1 MMSNDITKSVVVP
14 LDGSP
19 IALKALN
26 YLLLIFGA
34 QHNLIVNLFHVVPGA
49 PPILVEESKKDP
61 DTARQVREL
70 ENRSKKMAARTLSDG
85 KKVLLDNGVKEERIK
100 TIEFH
105 KQVGIARDICGWS
118 ENKSMDAIVLNT
130 RGRSRIEA
138 FFMGE
143 TANKVLELSRI
154 CPVWLIKGDVRS
166 KPVIIAMDNS
176 ENALR
181 AVDHAAF
188 MLSGTD
194 CPVTLFYSKRNL
206 LRFFSKEA
214 VEPVSGLE
222 SMWQSAAGR
231 EIAPYMEKAKEMLIK
246 AGVDESKI
254 SSRIVDGG
262 RSAAADILDAAR
274 RFGCGTIVMGR
285 RGATNVKDYTMGSV
299 PRKVLQDCKDA
310 ALWLVP

>member
-26 YLLLIFGA
+26 YLLLVFGA
-34 QHNLIVNLFHVVPGA
+34 QHNLIVNLFHVVPVP

-70 ENRSKKMAARTLSDG
+70 ESRSKKMAAKTLSDG
-85 KKVLLDNGVKEERIK
+85 KNVLLDKGFKEEQIK
-100 TIEFH
+100 TLEFH

-118 ENKSMDAIVLNT
+118 EKKSMDAIVLNT
-130 RGRSRIEA
+130 HGRSRIEA

-154 CPVWLIKGDVRS
+154 CPVWMIKGNVRS

-194 CPVTLFYSKRNL
+194 CQVTLFYSKRNL

-214 VEPVSGLE
+214 VEPIEYGWCMLKNCCMKTLKTSSIKLTN
-222 SMWQSAAGR
+222 R
-231 EIAPYMEKAKEMLIK
+231 TDAKNQKKTGWMIYSPVFDDVLKMICQPLTELQEPS
-246 AGVDESKI
+246 VE
-254 SSRIVDGG
+254 
-262 RSAAADILDAAR
+262 RS
-274 RFGCGTIVMGR
+274 
-285 RGATNVKDYTMGSV
+285 
-299 PRKVLQDCKDA
+299 
-310 ALWLVP
+310 WE

>member
-1 MMSNDITKSVVVP
+1 MMSPEITKSVVVP

-19 IALKALN
+19 TALKALK
-26 YLLLIFGA
+26 YLLLIFGP
-34 QHNLIVNLFHVVPGA
+34 QHNLVVNLFHVVPGA
-49 PPILVEESKKDP
+49 PKILVEESRKNP

-70 ENRSKKMAARTLSDG
+70 ENRSKQMAAKTLSGG
-85 KKVLLDNGVKEERIK
+85 KKVLLDKGVTEERIK
-100 TIEFH
+100 TVEFH

-118 ENKSMDAIVLNT
+118 EKKSVDAVVLNT

-154 CPVWLIKGDVRS
+154 CPVWMIKGDVRS

-194 CPVTLFYSKRNL
+194 CPVTLFYAKRNL
-206 LRFFSKEA
+206 LRFFSRET

-222 SMWQSAAGR
+222 SMWKSAAGR
-231 EIAPYMEKAKEMLIK
+231 EIAPYIQKAKEMLIK
-246 AGVDESKI
+246 AGLDESKI
-254 SSRIVDGG
+254 SSHIVDGG

-274 RFGCGTIVMGR
+274 QFGCGTIVMGR
-285 RGATNVKDYTMGSV
+285 RGSTNVKDYTLGSV
-299 PRKVLQDCKDA
+299 SRKVLQDCNDM

>member
-1 MMSNDITKSVVVP
+1 MSMEITKSVAVP

-19 IALKALN
+19 TALKALN
-26 YLLLIFGA
+26 YLLLVFGT
-34 QHNLIVNLFHVVPGA
+34 QHNLIVNLFHIVPGA
-49 PPILVEESKKDP
+49 PPILAEESKKNP
-61 DTARQVREL
+61 NTARQVREL
-70 ENRSKKMAARTLSDG
+70 ENRNKKMAAKTLSDG
-85 KKVLLDNGVKEERIK
+85 KKVLLDKGVTEARIK
-100 TIEFH
+100 TVEFH

-118 ENKSMDAIVLNT
+118 EKKRMDAIVLNT

-154 CPVWLIKGDVRS
+154 CPVWMIKGDVRS

-181 AVDHAAF
+181 AVDHAGF

-206 LRFFSKEA
+206 LRFFSSEA
-214 VEPVSGLE
+214 VEPVSELE
-222 SMWQSAAGR
+222 SIWKSAAGR
-231 EIAPYMEKAKEMLIK
+231 EIAPYMEKANEMLIN
-246 AGVDESKI
+246 AGVDKSRI
-254 SSRIVDGG
+254 SIRIVDGG

-274 RFGCGTIVMGR
+274 QLGCGTIIMGR
-285 RGATNVKDYTMGSV
+285 RGSTDVKDYTLGSV
-299 PRKVLQDCKDA
+299 SRKALQDCNDA
-310 ALWLVP
+310 ALWIVP

>member
-1 MMSNDITKSVVVP
+1 MNSDIIKSVVVP

-19 IALKALN
+19 VALKALN
-26 YLLLIFGA
+26 YLMLVFGA
-34 QHNLIVNLFHVVPGA
+34 QHNLIVNLFHVVPSA

-61 DTARQVREL
+61 NTARQVREL
-70 ENRSKKMAARTLSDG
+70 ESRSKKMAAKALSDG
-85 KKVLLDNGVKEERIK
+85 KNILLDKDFKEERIK
-100 TIEFH
+100 TLEFH

-118 ENKSMDAIVLNT
+118 ENKRMDAIVLNT

-143 TANKVLELSRI
+143 TATKVLELSRI
-154 CPVWLIKGDVRS
+154 CPVWMIKGDVRS
-166 KPVIIAMDNS
+166 TSVIIAMDNS

-188 MLSGTD
+188 MLSSTD

-206 LRFFSKEA
+206 LRFFSREA

-231 EIAPYMEKAKEMLIK
+231 EIAPYMQKEREMLIK

-262 RSAAADILDAAR
+262 LSAAADILDASR
-274 RFGCGTIVMGR
+274 QLDCGTIVMGR
-285 RGATNVKDYTMGSV
+285 RGASNVKDYTMGSV
-299 PRKVLQDCKDA
+299 PRKVLQDCKDM

>member
-1 MMSNDITKSVVVP
+1 MMSTEITKSVVVP

-19 IALKALN
+19 IALKTLH
-26 YLLLIFGA
+26 YLLLVFSPR
-34 QHNLIVNLFHVVPGA
+34 HNLIVNLFHVVPGA
-49 PPILVEESKKDP
+49 PEILVEESRKNP

-70 ENRSKKMAARTLSDG
+70 ENRSKKMAAKALSAG
-85 KKVLLDNGVKEERIK
+85 KKALLDKGIKEEKVKIV
-100 TIEFH
+100 EFK

-118 ENKSMDAIVLNT
+118 EKKRMDAIVLNT

-154 CPVWLIKGDVRS
+154 CPVWMIKGDVRS

-194 CPVTLFYSKRNL
+194 CPVTLFYAKRNL
-206 LRFFSKEA
+206 LRFFSREA

-222 SMWQSAAGR
+222 SMWKSAAGR
-231 EIAPYMEKAKEMLIK
+231 EIAPYMQKAKEMLIK
-246 AGVDESKI
+246 AGLDESKI
-254 SSRIVDGG
+254 SSHIVDGG

-274 RFGCGTIVMGR
+274 QFGCGTIVMGR
-285 RGATNVKDYTMGSV
+285 RGAANVKDYTLGSV
-299 PRKVLQDCKDA
+299 SRKVLQDCKDA

>member
-1 MMSNDITKSVVVP
+1 MMNTDITKSVVVP

-19 IALKALN
+19 TALKALN
-26 YLLLIFGA
+26 YLLLVFGN
-34 QHNLIVNLFHVVPGA
+34 QHNLLVNLFHVVPGG

-61 DTARQVREL
+61 NTARQIREL
-70 ENRSKKMAARTLSDG
+70 ESRNKQMAAKILSAG
-85 KKVLLDNGVKEERIK
+85 KKAMLDNGVKEENVRIV
-100 TIEFH
+100 EF
-105 KQVGIARDICGWS
+105 KKRVGIARDICGWS
-118 ENKSMDAIVLNT
+118 EKKTMDAIVLNT

-154 CPVWLIKGDVRS
+154 CPVWMIKGNVRS

-206 LRFFSKEA
+206 LRFFSSEA

-222 SMWQSAAGR
+222 SIWKTAAGR
-231 EIAPYMEKAKEMLIK
+231 EIAPYMEKANEMLIN
-246 AGVDESKI
+246 AGLDKSKI
-254 SSRIVDGG
+254 SSHIFDGS

-274 RFGCGTIVMGR
+274 KFGCGTIVLGR
-285 RGATNVKDYTMGSV
+285 RGSTNVKDYALGSV
-299 PRKVLQDCKDA
+299 SRKVMQDCNDA
-310 ALWLVP
+310 ALWIVP

>member
-1 MMSNDITKSVVVP
+1 MMSHDITKSVVVP

-26 YLLLIFGA
+26 YLLLVFGA

-49 PPILVEESKKDP
+49 PPILVEEGKKDP
-61 DTARQVREL
+61 NTARQVREL
-70 ENRSKKMAARTLSDG
+70 ERRSKKMAAKALSDG
-85 KKVLLDNGVKEERIK
+85 KKFLMDKGFKEERIK
-100 TIEFH
+100 TLEFH

-118 ENKSMDAIVLNT
+118 ENKNMDAIVLNT
-130 RGRSRIEA
+130 QGRSRIEA

-154 CPVWLIKGDVRS
+154 CPVWMIKGDVRS

-176 ENALR
+176 ENTLR
-181 AVDHAAF
+181 AVDRAAF

-231 EIAPYMEKAKEMLIK
+231 EIAPYMEKAKEMLVK
-246 AGVDESKI
+246 AGLDESKI

-262 RSAAADILDAAR
+262 RSAAVDILDAAR

-285 RGATNVKDYTMGSV
+285 RGASNVKDYTMGSV